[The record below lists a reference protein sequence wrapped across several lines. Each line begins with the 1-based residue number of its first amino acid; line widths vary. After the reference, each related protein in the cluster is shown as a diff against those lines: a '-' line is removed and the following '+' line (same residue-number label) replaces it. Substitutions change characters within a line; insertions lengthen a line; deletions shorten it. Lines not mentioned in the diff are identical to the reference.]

1 MPCRLLFGLAFERTD
16 RPPVLGCGVAR
27 NRIGHSTLFR
37 FARRGNNYRVV
48 VKEVVVFTIGID
60 PHKGSHLAA
69 VLDEHEML
77 LEELRV
83 RADRHQRDRLLKFAA
98 PYVPRVWAIEG

>member
-1 MPCRLLFGLAFERTD
+1 M
-16 RPPVLGCGVAR
+16 
-27 NRIGHSTLFR
+27 
-37 FARRGNNYRVV
+37 
-48 VKEVVVFTIGID
+48 FTIGID

-69 VLDEHEML
+69 VVSDDEEL

-98 PYVPRVWAIEG
+98 PYVSRVWAIEGARGLGSGREQRRCCASGETRTPTSFETGT